1 MRHFTE
7 HLKRAAPDARVIAG
21 ALLTVPQGGVLAKE
35 VQEEFRRCGLH
46 PPTVE
51 QLQRY
56 LRRPITLPTKRD
68 YETIGAGDLID
79 VVATPFELDPAFDDV
94 AKIISRNLA
103 AIILFPAVIGPL
115 QAAPEIMTQA
125 VVSGMFGH

>member
-1 MRHFTE
+1 MR
-7 HLKRAAPDARVIAG
+7 IASSHRG
-21 ALLTVPQGGVLAKE
+21 ATPE
-35 VQEEFRRCGLH
+35 VSSQA
-46 PPTVE
+46 
-51 QLQRY
+51 Y
-56 LRRPITLPTKRD
+56 YAD

-94 AKIISRNLA
+94 AKIIFRNLA

>member
-1 MRHFTE
+1 MAVPMANDPPFATLNHF
-7 HLKRAAPDARVIAG
+7 AADLGIPSESD
-21 ALLTVPQGGVLAKE
+21 LLRIG
-35 VQEEFRRCGLH
+35 
-46 PPTVE
+46 
-51 QLQRY
+51 
-56 LRRPITLPTKRD
+56 ITLPTKRD

-94 AKIISRNLA
+94 AKIIFRNLA